1 MSVWAGRGMY
11 TRIKLVGSRITTN
24 APVRQISRDG
34 ACPRS
39 RRCRHR
45 SHMARSRR
53 CDRCSSS
60 MATRCSHQHNT
71 TRDAGNKWTC
81 LSPSTAKLG
90 SESYTQQRYKHGR
103 TLRILKLLKH
113 SSAQFNINQQSSIPT
128 CVFIE
133 LRCAAPSVQK
143 HRPCVFG
150 RKKHCAQT
158 CLRTD
163 IEIVKPDNGE
173 ITTTC
178 SIGPSTCV

>member
-24 APVRQISRDG
+24 APVRQRSRNG

-39 RRCRHR
+39 RRCRHW
-45 SHMARSRR
+45 SHMSRSRR

-90 SESYTQQRYKHGR
+90 SESYTQQRFKHGR

-113 SSAQFNINQQSSIPT
+113 SSAQFNIISTKLNTNMRIHRTPM
-128 CVFIE
+128 CCP
-133 LRCAAPSVQK
+133 LCAKAP
-143 HRPCVFG
+143 PM
-150 RKKHCAQT
+150 
-158 CLRTD
+158 CLRTQ
-163 IEIVKPDNGE
+163 K
-173 ITTTC
+173 TLC
-178 SIGPSTCV
+178 SDLSAHRYRNSETR